1 MDFLYPS
8 TPAYKGM
15 NAPAQAPAGFLGSLF
30 GGLLSGGTPVYKTVS
45 GNGAYAPAPST
56 GWWQVFTG
64 APSYQTAPSSIAAPD
79 AASAADPSSDAS
91 GACPIEPTTQVV
103 IL

>member
-15 NAPAQAPAGFLGSLF
+15 NAPAQAPTGLLGSLF
-30 GGLLSGGTPVYKTVS
+30 GGLLGGATPVYKTVN
-45 GNGAYAPAPST
+45 GNGAYAQAPSA
-56 GWWQVFTG
+56 GWWQVLAG
-64 APSYQTAPSSIAAPD
+64 SPSYQTAPSSIATPD
-79 AASAADPSSDAS
+79 AASAADPSSAVT